1 MLPSCVRLRRRAFE
15 PPHHVGPSARS
26 GSFSLTTDKISAIGC
41 FLGLRRRLVALRP
54 PRPLRRPPMSKVGVV
69 VQRRPRWL
77 WAATPT
83 PYVQG
88 SGGRAASTT
97 LVMGESLA
105 WPSVSPDLTSM
116 SISLLEAMSG
126 CVCLSSL
133 GALRGDSRGHL
144 KSM

>member
-1 MLPSCVRLRRRAFE
+1 MASTTYLSSFLSMLPSCVRLRRRAFE

-41 FLGLRRRLVALRP
+41 FLASVADSLPSGHPDRYADP
-54 PRPLRRPPMSKVGVV
+54 LCPRFG
-69 VQRRPRWL
+69 W
-77 WAATPT
+77 
-83 PYVQG
+83 
-88 SGGRAASTT
+88 STT

-105 WPSVSPDLTSM
+105 WPSVSPGLTSM

-133 GALRGDSRGHL
+133 GALRGDFL
-144 KSM
+144 EVI